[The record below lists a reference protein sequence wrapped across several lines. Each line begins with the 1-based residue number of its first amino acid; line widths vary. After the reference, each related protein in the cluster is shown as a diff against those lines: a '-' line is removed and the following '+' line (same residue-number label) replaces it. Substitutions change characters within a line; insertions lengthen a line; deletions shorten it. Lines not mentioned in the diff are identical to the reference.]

1 MEIFKFPESV
11 RLGGGFCAIIK
22 LAGGG
27 KMARPSKPVSVIE
40 SEKRSHRTK
49 DELKLRAEM
58 EKSTLSGEPLS
69 ERREVKQNKVAHKEF
84 LRISKLMA
92 SIEKSDALYSSGIN
106 TYCMLYAEIRELQ
119 EDIAEIALLAEQARE
134 KFYDIEDVTGE
145 QLISFTKQINKL
157 LSQKTAIMSLIDRKR
172 SMMLAID
179 KENVMT
185 ISASLRSIPK
195 TPQKQ
200 TNPILDILGG
210 NDNS

>member
-1 MEIFKFPESV
+1 
-11 RLGGGFCAIIK
+11 
-22 LAGGG
+22 
-27 KMARPSKPVSVIE
+27 MARPSKPVSVIK
-40 SEKRSHRTK
+40 SENKSHRTK
-49 DELKLRAEM
+49 DELKHREEM

-69 ERREVKQNKVAHKEF
+69 ERREVKKNKIAHKEF
-84 LRISKLMA
+84 LRVSKLMA

-119 EDIAEIALLAEQARE
+119 EDIAEIALLAAQTRE
-134 KFYDIEDVTGE
+134 KFYDIEVVTAE
-145 QLISFTKQINKL
+145 EVERFIKQINKL
-157 LSQKTAIMSLIDRKR
+157 FSQKTAIMSLIDRKR

-200 TNPILDILGG
+200 SNPILDILGG
-210 NDNS
+210 DNGK

>member
-1 MEIFKFPESV
+1 
-11 RLGGGFCAIIK
+11 
-22 LAGGG
+22 
-27 KMARPSKPVSVIE
+27 MARPSKPVSVIE

-58 EKSTLSGEPLS
+58 EKSTLSGEPLF
-69 ERREVKQNKVAHKEF
+69 ERREVKKNKIAHKEF
-84 LRISKLMA
+84 LRISKLMS
-92 SIEKSDALYSSGIN
+92 SIEKSDGLYSSGIN

-119 EDIAEIALLAEQARE
+119 EDIAEIALLAEQTRE
-134 KFYDIEDVTGE
+134 KFYNIKDVTGNE
-145 QLISFTKQINKL
+145 LISFTKQINKM

-172 SMMLAID
+172 NMMLAID

-200 TNPILDILGG
+200 SNPIFDILGG
-210 NDNS
+210 EKGVSNEDN